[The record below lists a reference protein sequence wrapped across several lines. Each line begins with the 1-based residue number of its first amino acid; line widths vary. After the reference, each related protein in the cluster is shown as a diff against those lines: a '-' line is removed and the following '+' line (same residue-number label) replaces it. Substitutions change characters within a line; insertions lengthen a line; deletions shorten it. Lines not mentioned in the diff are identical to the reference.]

1 MQHVREYSLSLDLRS
16 KFHGNVYGNDVSR
29 HSKNDSLPC
38 KIRSVSDV
46 VVVDDDDD
54 EIDLDDVVNDDD
66 YGKSCGDC
74 DDDGGSGGGGRMQ

>member
-46 VVVDDDDD
+46 VDDDD